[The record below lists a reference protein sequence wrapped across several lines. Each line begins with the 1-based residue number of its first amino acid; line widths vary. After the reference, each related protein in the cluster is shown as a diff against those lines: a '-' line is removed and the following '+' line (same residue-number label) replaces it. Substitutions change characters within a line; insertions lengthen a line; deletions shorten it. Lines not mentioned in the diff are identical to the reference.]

1 MQVHYYGGTAEAAG
15 TSEET
20 VETPTGLSVNQ
31 VLDHLRNLHPGLGR
45 LLGVCTLF
53 VDGSAVRGEQIV
65 PARAQV
71 EVLPPFAGG

>member
-31 VLDHLRNLHPGLGR
+31 LLDHLRNLHPGLG
-45 LLGVCTLF
+45 LSL
-53 VDGSAVRGEQIV
+53 IHI
-65 PARAQV
+65 
-71 EVLPPFAGG
+71 

>member
-31 VLDHLRNLHPGLGR
+31 LLDHLRNLHPGLGR
-45 LLGVCTLF
+45 LLGAVSYTHLTLPTICS
-53 VDGSAVRGEQIV
+53 V
-65 PARAQV
+65 
-71 EVLPPFAGG
+71 

>member
-31 VLDHLRNLHPGLGR
+31 LLDHLRNLHPGLGR

-53 VDGSAVRGEQIV
+53 VDGSAARGEQIV

>member
-1 MQVHYYGGTAEAAG
+1 
-15 TSEET
+15 
-20 VETPTGLSVNQ
+20 
-31 VLDHLRNLHPGLGR
+31 RNLHPGLGR

>member
-31 VLDHLRNLHPGLGR
+31 LLDHLRSLHPGLGR
-45 LLGVCTLF
+45 LLG
-53 VDGSAVRGEQIV
+53 SAPQSLS
-65 PARAQV
+65 AC
-71 EVLPPFAGG
+71 FS

>member
-1 MQVHYYGGTAEAAG
+1 MQVHYYGGIAEAAG

-31 VLDHLRNLHPGLGR
+31 LLDHLRNLHPGLGR

-53 VDGSAVRGEQIV
+53 VDGSAAVSYTHLT
-65 PARAQV
+65 
-71 EVLPPFAGG
+71 LPTKA